1 MNIENRE
8 LTAGT
13 KLVARYKKQ
22 EHTCEVVEVDGAIRY
37 RLADGREF
45 KSPSSAG
52 SAVMGGTACN
62 GWRFWS
68 VAGGGGHRDGGPEE
82 EDQARG
88 QSGQRAD
95 PADGGRPLLLQCLHG
110 SLRGSRRPGARRV
123 SPGPQAGA
131 AGGGFPLGQNRQS
144 SSSTGQ
150 APRGPAFV
158 RHKQAPLISRAYQ
171 WL

>member
-1 MNIENRE
+1 MSIENRE

-52 SAVMGGTACN
+52 SAVMGGNACN

-68 VAGGGGHRDGGPEE
+68 VAGEGQPATKAPKKKTKRGANPGNGLIQRMEDGRYFCSACMEAFDAPAGVEPLGCPQSHTPEE
-82 EDQARG
+82 QA
-88 QSGQRAD
+88 
-95 PADGGRPLLLQCLHG
+95 
-110 SLRGSRRPGARRV
+110 
-123 SPGPQAGA
+123 
-131 AGGGFPLGQNRQS
+131 
-144 SSSTGQ
+144 TG
-150 APRGPAFV
+150 
-158 RHKQAPLISRAYQ
+158 
-171 WL
+171 